1 MERKN
6 LTDEE
11 IKMLVAGERL
21 KKLREEAGLTQEGL
35 AELID
40 NLPENRRS
48 GRSVGQISYIE
59 NGKRAISAEYAR
71 LLSKV
76 LHVTPEYLLL
86 ESPYKNE
93 IDEKFHS
100 EHYGQFIE
108 KFFGYI
114 GYRVEHPNHNR
125 YARVITTTELLKS
138 KEYLSGLIERAEYGN
153 PIYERTLSDSR
164 GRKILIFS
172 DELQDIFDEVMEY
185 AKWKIEQKF
194 NDPSRY
200 ATPSDMKK
208 TSV

>member
-1 MERKN
+1 MKRKN
-6 LTDEE
+6 LTDED

-21 KKLREEAGLTQEGL
+21 KKLREESGLTQEEL

-40 NLPENRRS
+40 NLPENKRP
-48 GRSVGQISYIE
+48 GRSAGQISYIE
-59 NGKRAISAEYAR
+59 NGSRAISAEYAR

-100 EHYGQFIE
+100 ENYGQFIE
-108 KFFGYI
+108 SFFNYI

-125 YARVITTTELLKS
+125 YARVITTTELLKN

-153 PIYERTLSDSR
+153 PIYERTLTDSR
-164 GRKILIFS
+164 GRKILVFS
-172 DELQDIFDEVMEY
+172 DELQEMFNEILEY
-185 AKWKIEQKF
+185 AKWKVEQKF
-194 NDPSRY
+194 SDPGRY
-200 ATPSDMKK
+200 ATPDDMKK
-208 TSV
+208 PSE